1 MLIGR
6 WACSG
11 ECTGGG
17 PVPRASSIGGKGGE
31 AEAEVG
37 AVEGGGDVADDF
49 ELAGEG
55 AGLGLGGA
63 EGGFGFVPGA
73 GDVGG
78 VEDAESR
85 YFCIPLMVSSASR
98 KVATTASK
106 SGGGERNMGSMAA

>member
-1 MLIGR
+1 MPG
-6 WACSG
+6 G
-11 ECTGGG
+11 GTGGG
-17 PVPRASSIGGKGGE
+17 PESRSFSVCGKGGE

-49 ELAGEG
+49 ELTGEG
-55 AGLGLGGA
+55 AGLGLGDA
-63 EGGFGFVPGA
+63 EGGFGFIPRA
-73 GDVGG
+73 GNLGG